1 MARLFPCFLLISMLF
16 SCSSGPSL
24 IPPPANESLIPEIS
38 ADGTKFFV
46 FRRDYLRPQVSQ
58 DELDRMSPRPV
69 GANPRGNRSMMGESD
84 IEERLT
90 RILGAVGYCREG
102 FFELYREQT
111 FQSFSVRG
119 ECREDASP
127 EDLQRFSNGP
137 IVLN

>member
-1 MARLFPCFLLISMLF
+1 MARLLTGLLLISMLY
-16 SCSSGPSL
+16 SCSGGPAL

-46 FRRDYLRPQVSQ
+46 FRRDYLRPQPNQ
-58 DELDRMSPRPV
+58 DELDRLSPRQD
-69 GANPRGNRSMMGESD
+69 GGSSRGNRQMMGESD
-84 IEERLT
+84 IEARLT
-90 RILGAVGYCREG
+90 QILGTVGYCREG

-119 ECREDASP
+119 ECREDASE
-127 EDLQRFSNGP
+127 EDLRRFSDGP